1 MPTATC
7 PIPAHESSHVR
18 RAWRARSDDAFHE
31 AVVQM
36 EALRQTRGGDR
47 NGRAQNDGKHSPL
60 QAVELDPHGQGFQP
74 LSRDR
79 FETRI
84 EGRLFHAGL
93 FPPLPEALSSALA
106 SAVSRPVACAAA
118 VRVLSVFRIGQPRTE
133 PTPPLRNTAIFRL
146 WTALVDRSRASIIL
160 TPMPMRGKVI
170 RFPRFPQESGGERG
184 LVEVRRCDQAE
195 ALVLK
200 GLFESEGIP
209 TLLRSRLAHS
219 VYPFSVGGQGEV
231 VVLVPASEA
240 ALSRRLLFRL
250 ASSPPTPLPQ

>member
-106 SAVSRPVACAAA
+106 SAVSRPVACAAV
-118 VRVLSVFRIGQPRTE
+118 VRVPH
-133 PTPPLRNTAIFRL
+133 
-146 WTALVDRSRASIIL
+146 WTAPYRADATTQKYRDFPAVDGA
-160 TPMPMRGKVI
+160 
-170 RFPRFPQESGGERG
+170 
-184 LVEVRRCDQAE
+184 
-195 ALVLK
+195 
-200 GLFESEGIP
+200 
-209 TLLRSRLAHS
+209 
-219 VYPFSVGGQGEV
+219 GGQVAGIDYTH
-231 VVLVPASEA
+231 AD
-240 ALSRRLLFRL
+240 
-250 ASSPPTPLPQ
+250 